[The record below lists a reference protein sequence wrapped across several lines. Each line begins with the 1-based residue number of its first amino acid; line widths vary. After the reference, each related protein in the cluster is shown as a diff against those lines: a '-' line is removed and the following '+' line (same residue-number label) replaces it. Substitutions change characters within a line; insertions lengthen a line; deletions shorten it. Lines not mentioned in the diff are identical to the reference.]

1 MRCCNLTPRRS
12 LLALALLLC
21 MPARGTAADF
31 AKLVEPYPRP
41 PVTGA
46 PWTPQQIAALNR
58 DIAAILA
65 RKALRG
71 AHVGFIAAQSSTGQI
86 LDAKNSDDD
95 FMPAS
100 NFKLLT
106 GSAALHTFGRDFV
119 LNTSVLRSGNTLY
132 LRGGGDPLIT
142 AADLE
147 AAAVAVANSGASDI
161 DQIVTDKSFFDDQRY
176 GMGWS
181 WDDLPYYYAPDIS
194 ALSLEENIVHIYMSP
209 GDGAG
214 APVRLRIEPQSSAF
228 VIDNRMTTA
237 PASGSDTSDIVRS
250 FDDWKTITL
259 TGTYPLGA
267 KESGDIQPAVP
278 DAAAYAGDVFA
289 RALSRHGLTVKRG
302 IVPGVTAPDAAV
314 IWTHQ
319 SEPFAQLLADFWW
332 PSDNL
337 LGELLL
343 KRMGVAQS
351 GVPGTDAHG
360 IEAENAYLRTI
371 GVDPATVS
379 ITDGSG
385 LSQYDRITPHDL
397 LLILQADWKSAD
409 RDVVLDALPLAGV
422 RGSLKS
428 SFAHSPAE
436 KRVFAKTGYIS
447 HSYTISGFLSPLH
460 HGAVTFS
467 LMINDTNAT
476 GAQIAQIRQAI
487 FSRIIT
493 D

>member
-1 MRCCNLTPRRS
+1 MRYYVLMWIRKVWV
-12 LLALALLLC
+12 LVALSC
-21 MPARGTAADF
+21 IPTRICAADF
-31 AKLVEPYPRP
+31 AKLVAPYPRP
-41 PVTGA
+41 SVSGA
-46 PWTPQQIAALNR
+46 PWTQHHIAALHR

-65 RKALRG
+65 NAALRG

-86 LDAKNSDDD
+86 IDAKNPDDD

-119 LNTSVLRSGNTLY
+119 LITSVLRSGNTLY

-147 AAAVAVANSGASDI
+147 AAAIAVSRTGLTTV
-161 DQIVTDKSFFDDQRY
+161 DQIVTDRSLFDDQRF

-194 ALSLEENIVHIYMSP
+194 ALSLEENVVHIYMSP
-209 GDGAG
+209 GQTVG
-214 APVRLRIEPQSSAF
+214 APVNLRIEPQSDAF

-259 TGTYPLGA
+259 TGTYPMGA
-267 KESGDIQPAVP
+267 KESGDLQPSVP

-289 RALSRHGLTVKRG
+289 RGLARHGVAVKRG
-302 IVPGVTAPDAAV
+302 IVAGVTAPDANV

-337 LGELLL
+337 MGELLL
-343 KRMGVAQS
+343 KRMGVAQA

-360 IEAENAYLRTI
+360 IEAENAYLKTI

-379 ITDGSG
+379 IADGSG

-397 LLILQADWKSAD
+397 LMILQADWKSAD
-409 RDVVLDALPLAGV
+409 RDLVLDALPLAGV
-422 RGSLKS
+422 RGSLKTA
-428 SFAHSPAE
+428 FANSPAQ

-447 HSYTISGFLSPLH
+447 HSYTISGFLSPFH

-467 LMINDTNAT
+467 LMFNDTNAT
-476 GAQIAQIRQAI
+476 GAQIAKIRQAI